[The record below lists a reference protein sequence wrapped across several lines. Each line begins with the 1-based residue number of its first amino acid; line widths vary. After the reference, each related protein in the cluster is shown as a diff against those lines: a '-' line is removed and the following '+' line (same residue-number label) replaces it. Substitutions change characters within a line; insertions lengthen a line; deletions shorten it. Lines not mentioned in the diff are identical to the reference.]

1 MVPKCLTG
9 KRNIPPVNP
18 GLLRWHFHKAILA
31 NVRGPYPEQE
41 FEQDFGGADML
52 YQLLMTGMSE
62 DVRKRIEVE
71 MFTRLGCATGQPT
84 GSGMSEGFLGVER
97 AIEDELRR
105 DVWVEEESSVEE
117 MEEVEDIKGAL
128 FPGFSS
134 DIDFEMG

>member
-1 MVPKCLTG
+1 
-9 KRNIPPVNP
+9 
-18 GLLRWHFHKAILA
+18 
-31 NVRGPYPEQE
+31 
-41 FEQDFGGADML
+41 ML
-52 YQLLMTGMSE
+52 YQLLTTGMRE
-62 DVRKRIEVE
+62 DVMQRIVVE
-71 MFTRLGCATGQPT
+71 MFTRLGGAAGRLT